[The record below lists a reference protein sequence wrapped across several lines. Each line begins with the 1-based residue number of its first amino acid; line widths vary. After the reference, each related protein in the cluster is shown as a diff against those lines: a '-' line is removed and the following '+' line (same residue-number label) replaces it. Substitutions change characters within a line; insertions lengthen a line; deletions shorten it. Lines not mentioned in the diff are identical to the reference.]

1 MHYNPTRILIVILSS
16 VVLMTLA
23 MGMPMPSL
31 LPGDTGTRI
40 YAHFDDNSTS
50 LTITVTPTFAY
61 VIPDERVDL
70 TVTVSVSTT
79 ATSGMVY
86 IYATGEGSNP
96 WKTMS
101 YSPTHTSE
109 TYHYSAA
116 HAREQGFT
124 ATLEKHTH
132 PGGTINSISQTAWCD
147 IQGYPIGTTIT
158 QTLTRLFDPWECP
171 YCDSY
176 RDSVTINYSVSA
188 GIGFVHG
195 TGDDTLL
202 NADTFL
208 VTSHW
213 PQVSSSSSANKAY
226 IIHEQDPAMANNY
239 DAAIIWDNDTYHMAV
254 RKSITY

>member
-23 MGMPMPSL
+23 MGMPMQSL
-31 LPGDTGTRI
+31 LPGDAGTRI
-40 YAHFDDNSTS
+40 YAHFDDNNTDV
-50 LTITVTPTFAY
+50 TITVSPTFAY
-61 VIPDERVDL
+61 VIPDEKVDL
-70 TVTVSVSTT
+70 TVTVSVST
-79 ATSGMVY
+79 AAPSGNVY
-86 IYATGEGSNP
+86 IYATGEGDEP
-96 WKTMS
+96 WNVMEYPDQT
-101 YSPTHTSE
+101 TAI
-109 TYHYSAA
+109 YHYLAS
-116 HAREQGFT
+116 HARNQGFT
-124 ATLEKHTH
+124 ATLEKHNH
-132 PGGTINSISQTAWCD
+132 PGGPINSISKTAWCL
-147 IQGYPIGTTIT
+147 IQGYPIDTAIT